1 MRTLAA
7 ISLSFAAA
15 VFAAVLLPWSGW
27 TWWAAI
33 VCGAMGLAA
42 VLLRRRLPDKL
53 RLRAAVIL
61 FSLCGGLLYFGGYQA
76 LVQQPVLERC
86 GREAEFSAVAAD
98 FGQLTEQGGRVT
110 VYPEG
115 LRGVKAVCY
124 GGQELAQLE
133 PGQRIT
139 GYARWQDAGRIHEN
153 DVTTF
158 TSRGVFALLYVQG
171 DVTEEA
177 GSAGSLRWLP
187 QRTAR
192 ALREKIAAIWDDD
205 DHRRLRHGGA
215 DRRPGRP
222 VRGGRDGHVPGR
234 TFPPVRR
241 VRPALRVSG
250 EPAGPAAGQQAAAVR
265 RGIHGSAGVLYAGGG
280 PVAVSGAG
288 MHHAGLRAGGAPV
301 QAGQR
306 RPYQPGERRC
316 W

>member
-124 GGQELAQLE
+124 GGQELANWSRDSGS
-133 PGQRIT
+133 PAT
-139 GYARWQDAGRIHEN
+139 PAGRTPG
-153 DVTTF
+153 VSTKTT
-158 TSRGVFALLYVQG
+158 
-171 DVTEEA
+171 
-177 GSAGSLRWLP
+177 
-187 QRTAR
+187 
-192 ALREKIAAIWDDD
+192 
-205 DHRRLRHGGA
+205 
-215 DRRPGRP
+215 
-222 VRGGRDGHVPGR
+222 
-234 TFPPVRR
+234 
-241 VRPALRVSG
+241 
-250 EPAGPAAGQQAAAVR
+250 
-265 RGIHGSAGVLYAGGG
+265 
-280 PVAVSGAG
+280 
-288 MHHAGLRAGGAPV
+288 
-301 QAGQR
+301 
-306 RPYQPGERRC
+306 
-316 W
+316 

>member
-42 VLLRRRLPDKL
+42 VLLRRRLPDQL

-115 LRGVKAVCY
+115 LRASRRS
-124 GGQELAQLE
+124 A
-133 PGQRIT
+133 T
-139 GYARWQDAGRIHEN
+139 AARSWPNWSRDSGSPATPAGRMPGAFTK
-153 DVTTF
+153 TT
-158 TSRGVFALLYVQG
+158 
-171 DVTEEA
+171 
-177 GSAGSLRWLP
+177 
-187 QRTAR
+187 
-192 ALREKIAAIWDDD
+192 
-205 DHRRLRHGGA
+205 
-215 DRRPGRP
+215 
-222 VRGGRDGHVPGR
+222 
-234 TFPPVRR
+234 
-241 VRPALRVSG
+241 
-250 EPAGPAAGQQAAAVR
+250 
-265 RGIHGSAGVLYAGGG
+265 
-280 PVAVSGAG
+280 
-288 MHHAGLRAGGAPV
+288 
-301 QAGQR
+301 
-306 RPYQPGERRC
+306 
-316 W
+316 